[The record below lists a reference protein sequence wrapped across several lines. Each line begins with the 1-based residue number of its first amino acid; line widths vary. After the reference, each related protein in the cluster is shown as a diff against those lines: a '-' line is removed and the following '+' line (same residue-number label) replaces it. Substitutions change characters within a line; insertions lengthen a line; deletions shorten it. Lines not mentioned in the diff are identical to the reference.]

1 VYNYALFDNYSSLM
15 KNSNNLNHLAV
26 KVENSIGRLI
36 SEKTSNTRSE
46 FQRDRDRII
55 HSTAFRRLKHKTQVF
70 VSHEGDHYRTRLT
83 HSLEVSQIAR
93 SIAKIFSLNEDLTET
108 LALAHDIGHPP
119 FGHAGE
125 DALQIA
131 MKSHQGFNH
140 NDQAIRIVHQLE
152 KKYFDFDG
160 LNLTWESLEGLVK
173 HNGPLIELIPSAIKS
188 LNDEFDLKLKNY
200 SSLEAQIAAIA
211 DDIAYNNHDID
222 DGLRAGFFNY
232 DDLREL
238 PLVGEIISTLPNNFD
253 QFEVPRINNEI
264 TRRSTSLMV
273 DDVINSIIQ
282 NIALFKIDKHTDVRE
297 ASKQV
302 VVFSDNMAHK
312 VETIRVFLKEK
323 MYQHSKINIMS
334 GNANKVVLFLF
345 EMLKSDQKISNIEGL
360 KSDINNPN
368 HHRVVCD
375 FIAGMTDNFAQSMY
389 NKYS

>member
-1 VYNYALFDNYSSLM
+1 M
-15 KNSNNLNHLAV
+15 KNSNNLSHLAV
-26 KVENSIGRLI
+26 NVENSTGRLI
-36 SEKTSNTRSE
+36 YEKTSKTRSE

-93 SIAKIFSLNEDLTET
+93 SIAKMFYLNEELTET
-108 LALAHDIGHPP
+108 LAFAHDIGHPP

-131 MKSHQGFNH
+131 MKNHQGFDH

-152 KKYFDFDG
+152 KKYFNFDG

-173 HNGPLIELIPSAIKS
+173 HNGPLINSLPLAIKS

-238 PLVGEIISTLPNNFD
+238 PLVGDIISSLPSNFE

-264 TRRSTSLMV
+264 TRRSTSLMI
-273 DDVINSIIQ
+273 DDVIESIVQ
-282 NIALFKIDKHTDVRE
+282 NISLLKIDKHTDIRE
-297 ASKQV
+297 ANKQI
-302 VVFSDNMAHK
+302 VVFSNDMANK
-312 VETIRVFLKEK
+312 VETIRIFLKER
-323 MYQHSKINIMS
+323 MYQHNRVNQMS

-345 EMLKSDQKISNIEGL
+345 EMLKSDQNICNIEGL
-360 KSDINNPN
+360 ESDINNPN

-389 NKYS
+389 DKYS

>member
-1 VYNYALFDNYSSLM
+1 M
-15 KNSNNLNHLAV
+15 KNSNDLNHLAV

-36 SEKTSNTRSE
+36 AEKTSNTRSE

-93 SIAKIFSLNEDLTET
+93 SIAKIFYLNEELTET

-125 DALQIA
+125 DALKIA
-131 MKSHQGFNH
+131 MKNHHGFDH

-173 HNGPLIELIPSAIKS
+173 HNGPLISSMPPAIKS
-188 LNDEFDLKLKNY
+188 LNNEFDLKLMNY
-200 SSLEAQIAAIA
+200 SSLEAQVAAIA

-238 PLVGEIISTLPNNFD
+238 PLVGDIISDLPNDFD
-253 QFEVPRINNEI
+253 QFEIPRINNEI
-264 TRRSTSLMV
+264 TRRSTSLMI
-273 DDVINSIIQ
+273 DDVIGSIIQ
-282 NIALFKIDKHTDVRE
+282 NIALLKIDNQIDIRN
-297 ASKQV
+297 ANKQI
-302 VVFSDNMAHK
+302 VVFSDTMTNK
-312 VETIRVFLKEK
+312 VETIRAFLKK
-323 MYQHSKINIMS
+323 RMYQHSKVNEMS

-345 EMLKSDQKISNIEGL
+345 EMLKSDQNICNVEGL
-360 KSDINNPN
+360 ESDINSSN
-368 HHRVVCD
+368 HYRAVCD
-375 FIAGMTDNFAQSMY
+375 FVSGMTDNFAQSMY

>member
-1 VYNYALFDNYSSLM
+1 M
-15 KNSNNLNHLAV
+15 KNSNNLSHLAV
-26 KVENSIGRLI
+26 NVENSIGRLI
-36 SEKTSNTRSE
+36 YEKTSKTRSE

-93 SIAKIFSLNEDLTET
+93 SIAKMFYLNEELTET

-131 MKSHQGFNH
+131 MKNHQGFDH

-152 KKYFDFDG
+152 KKYFNFDG

-173 HNGPLIELIPSAIKS
+173 HNGPLTNSLPLAIKS

-238 PLVGEIISTLPNNFD
+238 PLVGDIISSLPSNFE

-264 TRRSTSLMV
+264 TRRSTSLMI
-273 DDVINSIIQ
+273 DDVIESIVQ
-282 NIALFKIDKHTDVRE
+282 NISLLKIDKHTDIRE
-297 ASKQV
+297 ANKQI
-302 VVFSDNMAHK
+302 VVFSNDMANK
-312 VETIRVFLKEK
+312 VETIRIFLKER
-323 MYQHSKINIMS
+323 MYQHNRVNQMS

-345 EMLKSDQKISNIEGL
+345 EMLKSDQNICNIEGL
-360 KSDINNPN
+360 ESDINNPN
-368 HHRVVCD
+368 HHRAVCD
-375 FIAGMTDNFAQSMY
+375 FIAGMTDNFSQSMY
-389 NKYS
+389 DKYS